1 MRGSSRARAR
11 GFTLVELLVYLSLV
25 TVGLLLVGAVEMT
38 AQRAADLQQALI
50 EVQRHG
56 DGFLARLRRDVE
68 SAQRISQQGNE
79 LLLTFSDG
87 RQVRWTPGRREV
99 LGGGG
104 VVQAQDEYRGVK
116 SWKVL
121 LEPVQGHLRVTTTVQ
136 LEQQGREAK
145 VARERT
151 GSAVTR
157 LEVSGE

>member
-1 MRGSSRARAR
+1 MRRSSRGRAR

-38 AQRAADLQQALI
+38 AQSAADLQQALI
-50 EVQRHG
+50 EVQRQG
-56 DGFLARLRRDVE
+56 DGFLAHLRRDVE
-68 SAQRISQQGNE
+68 SSQRISQQGDV

-87 RQVRWTPGRREV
+87 RQVRWAPGRREV

-104 VVQAQDEYRGVK
+104 VVQAQDDYRAVK
-116 SWKVL
+116 AWVVT
-121 LEPVQGHLRVTTTVQ
+121 LEPVQGHVRVTTTIQ
-136 LEQQGREAK
+136 LEQRGREAK